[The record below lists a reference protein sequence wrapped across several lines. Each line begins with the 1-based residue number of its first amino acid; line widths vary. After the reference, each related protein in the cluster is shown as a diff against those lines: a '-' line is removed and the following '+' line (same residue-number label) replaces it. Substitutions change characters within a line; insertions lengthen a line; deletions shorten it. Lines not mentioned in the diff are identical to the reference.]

1 MTPPALTFFTRS
13 LRIRHTHT
21 HNWQEWK
28 AIRSIYYTDICLFLI
43 HIKFLIYFIFL
54 PSSSLHET
62 RRRSLSWKRCWD
74 GDDSL
79 TSWRTRRRSF
89 RFSGACVP
97 AVSVKLVWGRCY
109 HRYTECAPESTSK
122 IYFLLY
128 FLLFFW
134 AHKVTFS
141 CRTCVK
147 AAVTVNSPHHV
158 LLKENH
164 LY

>member
-1 MTPPALTFFTRS
+1 MTFFTRS

-28 AIRSIYYTDICLFLI
+28 TAIRSIYYTDICLFLI
-43 HIKFLIYFIFL
+43 HIKFLICFIFL

-79 TSWRTRRRSF
+79 TSWRTPRRGF

-109 HRYTECAPESTSK
+109 HRHTECAPESTSK
-122 IYFLLY
+122 IYFLL
-128 FLLFFW
+128 FFELI
-134 AHKVTFS
+134 KS
-141 CRTCVK
+141 LS
-147 AAVTVNSPHHV
+147 AAGLVSKQQWRQIV
-158 LLKENH
+158 LTMCCWRRIIYTNQWLG
-164 LY
+164 